1 MDPKERQHLLTGTF
15 ILTGVLLL
23 LTMLFFLGL
32 SDLFTHKVP
41 MRTGFTESI
50 QGLSKG
56 SAVKYRGVQIG
67 TVSDISILVKEN
79 IIQIDMEIDPQNFAR
94 DHRYNVLSDAEFRK
108 FFKTEIKEKGLR
120 ARLEML
126 GITGMKY
133 IDFDYFA
140 PPGTPVP
147 QEPLFA
153 GKKHIIFVPGVPSQL
168 KNITGTLTASVARLS
183 KIPFERI
190 SDQLET
196 ALINMG
202 QILGS
207 QELRLAISRIND
219 TAENLEK
226 SSNAIANVL
235 SEERMLK
242 LTDQFEK
249 ILANIDELQKSVSK
263 ITTDSRIPETTAAFR
278 EAMETVSERRLD
290 LAATLAKFDQ
300 TLESIR
306 ALADYLSTDPASLL
320 RGKPQ
325 KTPRKNK

>member
-1 MDPKERQHLLTGTF
+1 MATKERQHLLTGVF
-15 ILTGVLLL
+15 ILSGVLLL
-23 LTMLFFLGL
+23 LVLLFFLGL

-67 TVSDISILVKEN
+67 TVSDIAILVKEN
-79 IIQIDMEIDPQNFAR
+79 IIQVDMEIDPKNFAR
-94 DHRYNVLSDAEFRK
+94 DHRYNELSDEEFRR
-108 FFKTEIKEKGLR
+108 FFRTEIKEKGLR

-140 PPGTPVP
+140 PPGTSLPP
-147 QEPLFA
+147 EPLFA
-153 GKKHIIFVPGVPSQL
+153 GKKRVIFVPGVPSQL
-168 KNITGTLTASVARLS
+168 KNITGTLTTAVDRLS

-190 SDQLET
+190 SDQLEN
-196 ALINMG
+196 ALTNMG

-207 QELRLAISRIND
+207 QEIRLAISRIND
-219 TAENLEK
+219 TADNLEK
-226 SSNAIANVL
+226 SSHAIANVL
-235 SEERMLK
+235 SEERMQK

-249 ILANIDELQKSVSK
+249 ILTNVNDLQKSVSQ
-263 ITTDSRIPETTAAFR
+263 ITTDSKIPETTEAFR
-278 EAMETVSERRLD
+278 KAMETVSERRLD
-290 LAATLAKFDQ
+290 LAAALAKLDQ

-306 ALADYLSTDPASLL
+306 ALTDYLSTDPASLL